1 MPGPLDGLLNHA
13 VGVGNVPF
21 PITPYNPSIM
31 ERMFPD
37 FGMGNMLDQGQM
49 GGLRRQGLLQMGLS
63 MLANSG
69 QSTERRGLGQLLA
82 GGFQQGQQGFQQA
95 LGGALQGQQMMA
107 QIAQQKLQQ
116 ERQAAFDGIA
126 AKYKPVPG
134 ETPDQRRE
142 RMAAMISEFIA
153 IDPAG
158 MGGKLNA
165 FANVFDAPKEQGPR
179 NIDPRSKEGIA
190 AEKELIDYRTRA
202 EAQKAR
208 GNSIVVTDE
217 NGQQYSFNKGTGDL
231 APLTGADGKPLGKY
245 DAGRIKGARENRA
258 AIRNVDDAL
267 DLVEDNPQ
275 AFGLEKGRGLPL
287 VGGQLDPRTDPKGVE
302 ARAAVASIGSLK
314 IHDRSGAAVTAA
326 EFPRLAPFIP
336 DTKDSPGTIAKKLK
350 RFRREYEIVMDELA
364 EGKPLSA
371 LIKSDRPQVS
381 PDSAAAKVRAAIKG
395 TK

>member
-142 RMAAMISEFIA
+142 RMASMISEFIA

-165 FANVFDAPKEQGPR
+165 FANVFDAPKAEKPEDVRGTMVEQEGKQIL
-179 NIDPRSKEGIA
+179 IDPRTGKVIATYGAKPAPQRGEGKAPTQAQETAAYFAGRMIPAERDIRSLEDAGVSLPDEALFFSPSSKKGMVIYAKLNPEQQRLYAIMDDWIA
-190 AEKELIDYRTRA
+190 AKLRKESGAVISDSEWQAEARRYFRGFADKPDVAPVKRSLRARANKGFVSMSGEAFSLSKDDNDLIDDKPKKRPGGVAGGSDST
-202 EAQKAR
+202 
-208 GNSIVVTDE
+208 
-217 NGQQYSFNKGTGDL
+217 
-231 APLTGADGKPLGKY
+231 AP
-245 DAGRIKGARENRA
+245 
-258 AIRNVDDAL
+258 RNL
-267 DLVEDNPQ
+267 DRY
-275 AFGLEKGRGLPL
+275 FK
-287 VGGQLDPRTDPKGVE
+287 
-302 ARAAVASIGSLK
+302 
-314 IHDRSGAAVTAA
+314 
-326 EFPRLAPFIP
+326 
-336 DTKDSPGTIAKKLK
+336 
-350 RFRREYEIVMDELA
+350 
-364 EGKPLSA
+364 
-371 LIKSDRPQVS
+371 
-381 PDSAAAKVRAAIKG
+381 
-395 TK
+395 